1 MSIMTLLF
9 PIDKLFGVWI
19 GIDDITNRKTNT
31 YLSNYNL
38 EDIILLIFFRLI
50 ELYDYGAKF
59 LIAQCFNCNKFLI
72 KYVNGFHNEYY
83 DVNLLADDTY
93 FELIYEEENYEK
105 LGIYNITYRF
115 N

>member
-1 MSIMTLLF
+1 MIMVQSFLLLNVSSNAHHG
-9 PIDKLFGVWI
+9 LF
-19 GIDDITNRKTNT
+19 T
-31 YLSNYNL
+31 
-38 EDIILLIFFRLI
+38 
-50 ELYDYGAKF
+50 DYPKVKS
-59 LIAQCFNCNKFLI
+59 CNKFLI